1 MAGYEDMAVY
11 QKAFQMAT
19 MVFHLSKCFPKEE
32 KYSLTDQVRRASRA
46 VSGLYAEGYRKR
58 RYPAHFVLRM
68 TDADGENTETQV
80 WLAHAVACEYVTQ
93 DDIKPIRALSDEVGR
108 MLGDMIANPGR
119 YCPAK

>member
-1 MAGYEDMAVY
+1 MAGYEDMSVY
-11 QKAFQMAT
+11 KKAFRMAT
-19 MVFHLSKCFPKEE
+19 MVLQLSKRFPKEE

-80 WLAHAVACEYVTQ
+80 WLAHAVACEYVTAE
-93 DDIKPIRALSDEVGR
+93 DIKPIRALSDEIGR
-108 MLGDMIANPGR
+108 MLGDMILHPER
-119 YCPAK
+119 YCKPK

>member
-1 MAGYEDMAVY
+1 MAGYEDMSVY
-11 QKAFQMAT
+11 KKAFQMAT
-19 MVFHLSKCFPKEE
+19 MVFQLSKRFPKEE

-80 WLAHAVACEYVTQ
+80 WLAHAVACEYVTAE
-93 DDIKPIRALSDEVGR
+93 DIKPIRALSDAIGR
-108 MLGDMIANPGR
+108 MLGDMILHPER
-119 YCPAK
+119 YCKPK

>member
-1 MAGYEDMAVY
+1 MLGAKHRIHPELHPLRI
-11 QKAFQMAT
+11 QQT
-19 MVFHLSKCFPKEE
+19 Q

-80 WLAHAVACEYVTQ
+80 WLAHAVACEYVTAE
-93 DDIKPIRALSDEVGR
+93 DIKPIRALSDEIGR
-108 MLGDMIANPGR
+108 MLGDMILHPER
-119 YCPAK
+119 YCKPK